1 MNNCRKCGSGYFV
14 SDTNT
19 NYCSNFCM
27 NNDITFDLETR
38 IEKLEEQVESQQ
50 KQINQLIDLIRNNNY
65 ND

>member
-1 MNNCRKCGSGYFV
+1 
-14 SDTNT
+14 
-19 NYCSNFCM
+19 M